1 MSLKKFA
8 LGAVVA
14 LHALASS
21 AQTAWPTKPI
31 TIVVPYAAGTSPD
44 VVVRTIAPEIARR
57 VGQSVLVDNTT
68 GAGGVIG
75 TDRVVRSA
83 PDGSTFV
90 LGVESTVLI
99 ASMVS
104 PTTVRYDGQKDLV
117 PVTLMASAP
126 LVLVGKPSLPANSL
140 PELLAMLRASPDK
153 FSYGTSG
160 VGTSLHLA
168 GEIFNQVA
176 HTRITHVPYR
186 VSSQLVTDLVG
197 NQIDLAVLPIGSVAQ
212 YVRSGKIKAFGV
224 TSAKRSPALP
234 DVAAMGEVAALKDVD
249 VTVWFGLLAP
259 AGTDAAIVNRMHKE
273 TAEVLADPAIQAKF
287 ADLGMQVIGAGP
299 QPFAAFMQ
307 GEQRKFARIVKDR
320 NIRAE

>member
-14 LHALASS
+14 LHALAAS
-21 AQTAWPTKPI
+21 AQAAWPTKPI

-44 VVVRTIAPEIARR
+44 VVVRTIGPEIARR
-57 VGQSVLVDNTT
+57 LGQSILVDNTT
-68 GAGGVIG
+68 GAGGAIG
-75 TDRVVRSA
+75 TDRVVRSPA
-83 PDGSTFV
+83 DGYTFV

-99 ASMVS
+99 AQMVS
-104 PTTVRYDGQKDLV
+104 PGTVKYDGMKDLV

-126 LVLVGKPSLPANSL
+126 LILVGKPSLPANTL
-140 PELLAMLRASPDK
+140 PELLAMLRANPDK

-176 HTRITHVPYR
+176 NTHITHVPYR
-186 VSSQLVTDLVG
+186 VSSQLVTELAG
-197 NQIDLAVLPIGSVAQ
+197 NQIDLGMLPIGTVAQ
-212 YVRSGKIKAFGV
+212 HVRAGKIKAFGV
-224 TSAKRSPALP
+224 TSPKRSPALP
-234 DVAAMGEVAALKDVD
+234 EVAAMGEIPALKDVD

-259 AGTDAAIVNRMHKE
+259 AGTDAAVVNRMHKE
-273 TAEVLADPAIQAKF
+273 TAEVLADPAIKAKF

-299 QPFAAFMQ
+299 QPFATFMQ

>member
-1 MSLKKFA
+1 MSLKKLA
-8 LGAVVA
+8 LGLAVA
-14 LHALASS
+14 LHAVASV
-21 AQTAWPTKPI
+21 AQTTWPSKPI
-31 TIVVPYAAGTSPD
+31 TVVVPYAAGTSPD
-44 VVVRTIAPEIARR
+44 VVVRTIGPEIAKRL
-57 VGQSVLVDNTT
+57 GQSVLVDNIT
-68 GAGGVIG
+68 GAGGAIG
-75 TDRVVRSA
+75 TDRVVRSPA
-83 PDGSTFV
+83 DGYTFV

-104 PTTVRYDGQKDLV
+104 PSTVKYDGLKDLV

-126 LVLVGKPSLPANSL
+126 LILVGKPSLPANSL
-140 PELLAMLRASPDK
+140 DDLLKMLRADPNK
-153 FSYGTSG
+153 YSYGTSG

-176 HTRITHVPYR
+176 NTHVTHVPYR
-186 VSSQLVTDLVG
+186 VSSQLVTELAG
-197 NQIDLAVLPIGSVAQ
+197 NQIDLAMLPIGTVAQ
-212 YVRSGKIKAFGV
+212 HVRAGSIKAYGV

-234 DVAAMGEVAALKDVD
+234 GVAAMGEIPALKDVD

-259 AGTDAAIVNRMHKE
+259 AGTDAAIVNRLHKE
-273 TAEVLADPAIQAKF
+273 TAEVLADPAIRAKF
-287 ADLGMQVIGAGP
+287 ADLGMSVIGAGP

>member
-8 LGAVVA
+8 LAAAVA
-14 LHALASS
+14 LHAAAAS

-44 VVVRTIAPEIARR
+44 VVVRTIGPEIARR
-57 VGQSVLVDNTT
+57 LGQSILVDNTT
-68 GAGGVIG
+68 GAGGAIG
-75 TDRVVRSA
+75 TDRVVRSPA
-83 PDGSTFV
+83 DGYTFV

-99 ASMVS
+99 AQMVS
-104 PTTVRYDGQKDLV
+104 PGTVKYDGMKDLV

-126 LVLVGKPSLPANSL
+126 LILVGKPSLPANNL
-140 PELLAMLRASPDK
+140 EELLKLVRAEPNK
-153 FSYGTSG
+153 YSYGTSG

-176 HTRITHVPYR
+176 NTRITHVPYR
-186 VSSQLVTDLVG
+186 VSSQLVTELAG
-197 NQIDLAVLPIGSVAQ
+197 NQIDLAMLPIGTVAQ
-212 YVRSGKIKAFGV
+212 HVRAGSIKAFGV

-234 DVAAMGEVAALKDVD
+234 GVQAMGEIPALKDVD

-259 AGTDAAIVNRMHKE
+259 AGTDAAIVNRLHKE
-273 TAEVLADPAIQAKF
+273 TAEVLADPAIKARF

-307 GEQRKFARIVKDR
+307 GEQRKFAKIVKDR

>member
-8 LGAVVA
+8 LAAAVA
-14 LHALASS
+14 LHAAASL
-21 AQTAWPTKPI
+21 AQTAWPSKPI

-44 VVVRTIAPEIARR
+44 VVVRTIGPEISRR
-57 VGQSVLVDNTT
+57 LGQSILVDNTT
-68 GAGGVIG
+68 GAGGAIG
-75 TDRVVRSA
+75 TDRVVRSPA
-83 PDGSTFV
+83 DGYTFV

-99 ASMVS
+99 AQMVS
-104 PTTVRYDGQKDLV
+104 PSTVKYDGMKDLV

-126 LVLVGKPSLPANSL
+126 LILVGKPSLPANTL
-140 PELLAMLRASPDK
+140 EELLKLVRAEPNK
-153 FSYGTSG
+153 YSYGTSG

-176 HTRITHVPYR
+176 NTRITHVPYR
-186 VSSQLVTDLVG
+186 VSSQLVTELAG
-197 NQIDLAVLPIGSVAQ
+197 NQIDLGMLPIGTVAQ
-212 YVRSGKIKAFGV
+212 HIRAGKIKAFGV

-234 DVAAMGEVAALKDVD
+234 EAQAMGEIPALKDVD

-259 AGTDAAIVNRMHKE
+259 AGTDAAIVNRLHKE
-273 TAEVLADPAIQAKF
+273 TAEVLADPAIKAKF

>member
-8 LGAVVA
+8 LAAAVA
-14 LHALASS
+14 LHAAAAL

-44 VVVRTIAPEIARR
+44 VVVRTIGPEIARR
-57 VGQSVLVDNTT
+57 LGQSILVDNTT
-68 GAGGVIG
+68 GAGGAIG
-75 TDRVVRSA
+75 TDRVVRSPA
-83 PDGSTFV
+83 DGYTFV

-99 ASMVS
+99 AQMVS
-104 PTTVRYDGQKDLV
+104 PGTVKYDGMKDLV

-126 LVLVGKPSLPANSL
+126 LILVGKPSLPANTL
-140 PELLAMLRASPDK
+140 PELLAMLRANPDK

-176 HTRITHVPYR
+176 NTHITHVPYR
-186 VSSQLVTDLVG
+186 VSSQLVTELAG
-197 NQIDLAVLPIGSVAQ
+197 NQIDLAMLPIGTVAQ
-212 YVRSGKIKAFGV
+212 HVRAGSIKAYGV

-234 DVAAMGEVAALKDVD
+234 GVAAMGEIPALKDVD

-259 AGTDAAIVNRMHKE
+259 AGTDAAIVNRLHKE
-273 TAEVLADPAIQAKF
+273 TAEVLADPAIRAKF
-287 ADLGMQVIGAGP
+287 ADLGMSVIGAGP
-299 QPFAAFMQ
+299 QPFATFMQ